1 MKASIQNNLVYRRIN
16 DLIVPYFIL
25 YVYIEIMHG
34 SLAGLVQFIKLF
46 STKEFKA
53 CVITCLVISYN
64 SHNG

>member
-1 MKASIQNNLVYRRIN
+1 MKASIQNNLVYRRVN

-25 YVYIEIMHG
+25 YVYVEIMHE
-34 SLAGLVQFIKLF
+34 SLASLVQFIKLF